1 MDIWYVEK
9 YLCDYQYYNYR
20 ISGIRVSGGQHIFAG
35 RDSLM
40 TTEPPIAIE
49 INCETGIETIR
60 PLTAEEITQ
69 RNADVARAEA
79 ERAEKEAKDATEL
92 AERTALAT
100 WIAGQ
105 STLPEAAR
113 NALARATGVTL
124 PGGTG

>member
-1 MDIWYVEK
+1 M
-9 YLCDYQYYNYR
+9 N
-20 ISGIRVSGGQHIFAG
+20 
-35 RDSLM
+35 
-40 TTEPPIAIE
+40 EPPIAIE
-49 INCETGIETIR
+49 MNCETGVETVR

-69 RNADVARAEA
+69 RDADVSRAEA
-79 ERAEKEAKDATEL
+79 VRAEKDAKEALEL

-105 STLPEAAR
+105 SSLPEAAR

>member
-1 MDIWYVEK
+1 M
-9 YLCDYQYYNYR
+9 NN
-20 ISGIRVSGGQHIFAG
+20 
-35 RDSLM
+35 
-40 TTEPPIAIE
+40 EPPIAIE
-49 INCETGIETIR
+49 INCETGVETVR
-60 PLTAEEITQ
+60 PLTDQEITQ
-69 RNADVARAEA
+69 RDADVARAEE
-79 ERAEKEAKDATEL
+79 ERAEKDAKEATEL

>member
-1 MDIWYVEK
+1 M
-9 YLCDYQYYNYR
+9 N
-20 ISGIRVSGGQHIFAG
+20 S
-35 RDSLM
+35 
-40 TTEPPIAIE
+40 EPPIAIE
-49 INCETGIETIR
+49 LNCETGVETVR
-60 PLTAEEITQ
+60 PLTAEEIAQ
-69 RNADVARAEA
+69 RELDMSRAEA
-79 ERAEKEAKDATEL
+79 ERLAKEQQDALEL

>member
-1 MDIWYVEK
+1 M
-9 YLCDYQYYNYR
+9 N
-20 ISGIRVSGGQHIFAG
+20 
-35 RDSLM
+35 
-40 TTEPPIAIE
+40 TEPPIAIE
-49 INCETGIETIR
+49 LNCETGVETVR

-69 RNADVARAEA
+69 RELDMSRAEE
-79 ERAEKEAKDATEL
+79 ERLAKEQQDALEL

>member
-1 MDIWYVEK
+1 M
-9 YLCDYQYYNYR
+9 NN
-20 ISGIRVSGGQHIFAG
+20 
-35 RDSLM
+35 
-40 TTEPPIAIE
+40 EPPIAIE
-49 INCETGIETIR
+49 INCETGVETVR
-60 PLTAEEITQ
+60 PLTAEEIAQ
-69 RNADVARAEA
+69 RTADQSRGEA
-79 ERAEKEAKDATEL
+79 ERAEKEAKDALEL